1 MRGFRRSLPKMAAFM
16 AAIFIC
22 ATLAPA
28 TAQSNRRSGAGPC
41 RQGTLSLIGMLDRG
55 EDNTPDYR
63 HAYKGVV
70 QTCGPVSSAPASAQ
84 SRAGQEVCGK
94 LALAMLGSIED
105 GKMNSQSFV
114 QVRSRFAQS
123 CTPR

>member
-63 HAYKGVV
+63 HAYEGVV
-70 QTCGPVSSAPASAQ
+70 QTCGPAGAPSAQ
-84 SRAGQEVCGK
+84 APSGRKECGK
-94 LALAMLGSIED
+94 LALAMLDAIEE
-105 GKMNSQSFV
+105 GKINTEAFV
-114 QVRSRFAQS
+114 HVRTRFAQS
-123 CTPR
+123 CAPR

>member
-63 HAYKGVV
+63 HAYEGVV
-70 QTCGPVSSAPASAQ
+70 QTCGPAGAPSAQ
-84 SRAGQEVCGK
+84 APSGRKECGK
-94 LALAMLGSIED
+94 LALAMLDAIEE
-105 GKMNSQSFV
+105 GKINTQAFV
-114 QVRSRFAQS
+114 HARTRFAVS
-123 CTPR
+123 CAPR

>member
-63 HAYKGVV
+63 HAYEGVV
-70 QTCGPVSSAPASAQ
+70 QTCGPAGAPSAQ
-84 SRAGQEVCGK
+84 APSNRKECGK
-94 LALAMLGSIED
+94 LALAMLDAIEE
-105 GKMNSQSFV
+105 GKINTQAFV
-114 QVRSRFAQS
+114 HARTRFAQS
-123 CTPR
+123 CAPR